1 MAKIPKTIEEVIAEE
16 LERDRTVDL
25 ETAYQLHA
33 FAIYDAFT
41 ADDGDA
47 RRLGRERARQF
58 ARMGYDLRR
67 PGLMVPIGKES
78 AAAAMASLHPLAF
91 FCFHAWPDGDHDA
104 LQDLFSTYLQAGIIK
119 LDEPF
124 KYKTMNGAVVSGNS
138 VLEFAL
144 IQGKLELVTAAFRNG
159 AQLNVVPP
167 VFSHSG
173 FEPQD
178 LLAWTEF
185 LHGAGS
191 EIHRHLAAELMSAS
205 VQEAASAATPIP
217 AADRVRRLG
226 L

>member
-1 MAKIPKTIEEVIAEE
+1 MAANPKSIEAILAEE
-16 LERDRTVDL
+16 LERDRSVGL

-41 ADDGDA
+41 ADDTDA

-67 PGLMVPIGKES
+67 PGLMAPVGKES

-91 FCFHAWPDGDHDA
+91 FCFHTWPDGDHDA
-104 LQDLFSTYLQAGIIK
+104 LQDLFSAYLQAGIIK

-144 IQGKLELVTAAFRNG
+144 IQGKLELVTAAIRNG
-159 AQLNVVPP
+159 AELNVVPP

-191 EIHRHLAAELMSAS
+191 EIHRHLATELMAAS
-205 VQEAASAATPIP
+205 IQEATREAIPVP
-217 AADRVRRLG
+217 AADRARRLG